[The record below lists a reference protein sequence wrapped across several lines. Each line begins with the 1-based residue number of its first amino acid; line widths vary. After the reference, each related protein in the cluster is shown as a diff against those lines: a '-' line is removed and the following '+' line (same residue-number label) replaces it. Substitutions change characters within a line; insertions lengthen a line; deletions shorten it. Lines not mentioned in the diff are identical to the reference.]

1 MMKSLLDRVSVDRY
15 LARPFASLGA
25 HVSCN
30 PKRPANLR
38 LQSLCAADLTTN
50 L

>member
-1 MMKSLLDRVSVDRY
+1 MMKCLLDRVAARRY

-30 PKRPANLR
+30 PKRLASLR